1 MGKDFKNPWGLT
13 TPKGKVRMMSAI
25 LNSAVFPG
33 SQGGPLEHVIAAKA
47 IAFGEALHPSF
58 KEYGQQVIKNAQLMA
73 QCFID
78 KGYKVISGGTQN
90 HCMLI
95 DLRSKNVTGKDAE
108 NALVKADITL
118 NKNMVPF
125 DTQSPF
131 ITSGIRIGTPA
142 ITTRGIKEDT
152 IAHIVDLI
160 DDVIMDFENETTI
173 NSVKQKVNNL
183 MKEYPIFAY

>member
-1 MGKDFKNPWGLT
+1 
-13 TPKGKVRMMSAI
+13 
-25 LNSAVFPG
+25 
-33 SQGGPLEHVIAAKA
+33 
-47 IAFGEALHPSF
+47 
-58 KEYGQQVIKNAQLMA
+58 
-73 QCFID
+73 
-78 KGYKVISGGTQN
+78 
-90 HCMLI
+90 MLI

-152 IAHIVDLI
+152 IAIIVDLI
-160 DDVIMDFENETTI
+160 DEVILNFEMKMTI
-173 NSVKQKVNNL
+173 NSVKQKVNKL
-183 MKEYPIFAY
+183 MRTILYLLINS

>member
-1 MGKDFKNPWGLT
+1 MLPNPGPILPIDDAEAVKDVSKFNP
-13 TPKGKVRMMSAI
+13 KEENI
-25 LNSAVFPG
+25 
-33 SQGGPLEHVIAAKA
+33 IAAKA

-95 DLRSKNVTGKDAE
+95 DLRSKNVTGKDVE

-152 IAHIVDLI
+152 IAIIVDLI
-160 DDVIMDFENETTI
+160 DDVILNFENETTI
-173 NSVKQKVNNL
+173 ISVKQKVNTL